1 MKIKKICE
9 YLSDIGLL
17 QMTDINRFLT
27 IYSQIDQNKCKK
39 ETDRL
44 KISLFSYIN
53 TMSKDDNQLFNMCRN
68 IIDSFL
74 NNQIVLK
81 FRTLNILC
89 NILKNKINLR
99 YNTFFYKLKINILSK
114 RKNKIIVQ
122 PIYNNKKLSILDNND
137 FQINNEKKRNK
148 FNFDSFKNNPKDRI
162 TLDEAK
168 ECTFTPF
175 INEYKPYKFKQNDE
189 KVKSYTYYT
198 PSFNIVY
205 KGSNNK
211 NNNKNRIR
219 TYNYLNQNIANDSNL
234 ININNTYNE
243 NKNRNCSFSQCNI
256 TDKLSNDDYYNVND
270 YLNDLNEEF
279 NKKRLRTPR
288 QTSINDNAIFNKF
301 LLKQDKHVKDVE
313 RKIMKLKLEERNKE
327 EKECSFSP
335 EINFY
340 HRNNIKN
347 NEDFCLYQNNYYTKF
362 NEINNNKNRNYKNI
376 CPKFEGSLNNDD
388 FSKELYNLCPQSN
401 KNKKRT
407 NSVSKEFFSKLSNEG
422 SEKNLI
428 IEERRKKD
436 MNKYTFSPKINHN
449 NKYKVKSSFEERQKD
464 YINNKKKLENKKDED
479 EKMFMEEM
487 NKMYMTKSKSK
498 DIIKRLYDNEAV
510 KIKERIKDEKE
521 KKNEKKKIINWDQRY
536 KDNKKNHKNKNFK
549 SKSILDIYEISKK
562 NNHNDN
568 NNETEKENI

>member
-1 MKIKKICE
+1 
-9 YLSDIGLL
+9 
-17 QMTDINRFLT
+17 
-27 IYSQIDQNKCKK
+27 
-39 ETDRL
+39 
-44 KISLFSYIN
+44 
-53 TMSKDDNQLFNMCRN
+53 
-68 IIDSFL
+68 
-74 NNQIVLK
+74 
-81 FRTLNILC
+81 
-89 NILKNKINLR
+89 
-99 YNTFFYKLKINILSK
+99 
-114 RKNKIIVQ
+114 
-122 PIYNNKKLSILDNND
+122 
-137 FQINNEKKRNK
+137 
-148 FNFDSFKNNPKDRI
+148 
-162 TLDEAK
+162 
-168 ECTFTPF
+168 
-175 INEYKPYKFKQNDE
+175 
-189 KVKSYTYYT
+189 
-198 PSFNIVY
+198 
-205 KGSNNK
+205 
-211 NNNKNRIR
+211 
-219 TYNYLNQNIANDSNL
+219 
-234 ININNTYNE
+234 
-243 NKNRNCSFSQCNI
+243 
-256 TDKLSNDDYYNVND
+256 VND

-422 SEKNLI
+422 SEKNLR

-487 NKMYMTKSKSK
+487 NKMYMPKSKSK

-510 KIKERIKDEKE
+510 KIKERIKDEKEKE

>member
-53 TMSKDDNQLFNMCRN
+53 TISKDDNQLFNMCRN

-81 FRTLNILC
+81 FRTLNIFY
-89 NILKNKINLR
+89 NILKNKISLR
-99 YNTFFYKLKINILSK
+99 YNTFFYKLKMYVLNK
-114 RKNKIIVQ
+114 RKNKKIVQ
-122 PIYNNKKLSILDNND
+122 PIYNSKKLSILENND
-137 FQINNEKKRNK
+137 FQIKNENKRNK
-148 FNFDSFKNNPKDRI
+148 FNLENIKNNPKDRI
-162 TLDEAK
+162 TVDDAK

-205 KGSNNK
+205 KGSNHK
-211 NNNKNRIR
+211 NIQNRIR
-219 TYNYLNQNIANDSNL
+219 TYNYLNQNNINDSNL
-234 ININNTYNE
+234 NNINNNTYNE
-243 NKNRNCSFSQCNI
+243 NKNRNCSFSQNNI
-256 TDKLSNDDYYNVND
+256 D
-270 YLNDLNEEF
+270 YLNELNGEF

-288 QTSINDNAIFNKF
+288 QTSINDNAIFNQF

-313 RKIMKLKLEERNKE
+313 NKIMKLKIEERNKE

-335 EINFY
+335 EINIY
-340 HRNNIKN
+340 NRNNIKN
-347 NEDFCLYQNNYYTKF
+347 NEDFCLYQNNYNNKF
-362 NEINNNKNRNYKNI
+362 NEINNYKNRNYKNI

-407 NSVSKEFFSKLSNEG
+407 NSISKEFFNKLSNEG
-422 SEKNLI
+422 SEKNLR
-428 IEERRKKD
+428 IEERRKND

-449 NKYKVKSSFEERQKD
+449 NKNKVKSSFEERQKD
-464 YINNKKKLENKKDED
+464 YINSKKRLENKKDED
-479 EKMFMEEM
+479 EKIFIEEM
-487 NKMYMTKSKSK
+487 NKMYMPKSKSK

-521 KKNEKKKIINWDQRY
+521 KEKKNEKKKVINWAQRY
-536 KDNKKNHKNKNFK
+536 KDNKKSKNKNFK
-549 SKSILDIYEISKK
+549 SKSILDIYEISRKK
-562 NNHNDN
+562 NHNDN
-568 NNETEKENI
+568 NKILYSFK